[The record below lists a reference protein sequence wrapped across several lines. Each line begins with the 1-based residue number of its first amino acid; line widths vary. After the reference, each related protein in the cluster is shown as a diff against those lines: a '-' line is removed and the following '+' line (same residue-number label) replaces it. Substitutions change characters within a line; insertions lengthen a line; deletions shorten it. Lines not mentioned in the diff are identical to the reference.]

1 MMIIFGKEMCEF
13 CDKAKEI
20 CRQYEIEFEYY
31 SVDDR
36 FDGINNMSKL
46 KDKLIK
52 ENRMVKTVPVIWHH
66 NKFIGGYNEL
76 MSYIEN
82 TREYGQGGF

>member
-1 MMIIFGKEMCEF
+1 MMIIYGKEMCEF

-20 CRQYEIEFEYY
+20 CRQYEIEFEYH

-36 FDGINNMSKL
+36 FDGVKNMSVL
-46 KDKLIK
+46 KNKLIK

>member
-1 MMIIFGKEMCEF
+1 MMVIYGKEMCEF

-20 CRQYEIEFEYY
+20 CHQYGITFKYY
-31 SVDDR
+31 PIDDR
-36 FDGINNMSKL
+36 FEGKVNLDRL
-46 KDKLIK
+46 KSIAIK
-52 ENRMVKTVPVIWHH
+52 ENLTIKTVPAIWHH
-66 NKFIGGYNEL
+66 DKFIGGYNEL